1 MQFFL
6 LKIPKYFGAII
17 ADPPQALN
25 TLEKQHLVMWFGG
38 TSRLTPVWLE
48 NRTAV
53 WSKQHSQV
61 VKLHISTYSC
71 SFLSLLYIVSS
82 FAYGVTSFVLI
93 FSVINLWKLNLEKRG
108 GGTGRGSA
116 NVCSRFD
123 NGIMSG
129 RVWIVPTHSGT
140 HIQSNAHRQ
149 KHTQALHKL
158 SQGII

>member
-53 WSKQHSQV
+53 WSKLHSQV
-61 VKLHISTYSC
+61 VKLHISTISM
-71 SFLSLLYIVSS
+71 FVFVFIVHCV
-82 FAYGVTSFVLI
+82 FICPWCHIVCF

-108 GGTGRGSA
+108 GGNVRGSA

-123 NGIMSG
+123 NGIMPG